1 MPLNNYSKASKLLH
15 QTYLANYF
23 VSKTSF
29 EMEQALYLKKAL
41 AKNLEEIVFVTGLAR
56 SGTTALF
63 NTLYNTGSFG
73 SLTYAHM
80 PFLLMPNLG
89 KSFSNTP
96 PSATVERAHQDGI
109 MMNNKSPEAFDEYFW
124 KVFLNDQYIKADQ
137 LIPHAVDSSII
148 EEYKKYIQLVA
159 YSSQKT
165 GYLSKNNNNVLR
177 LNSLLEALPEA
188 KYIVLYRDPLTH
200 AQSLLRQHLHFSG
213 LQQQDSF
220 AVDYM
225 NYLGHH
231 EFGLN
236 HKPFSFDGESLNG
249 DQNGIDYWLMRWYN
263 YYAYLLAN
271 FDERLHL
278 IAFED
283 VCEHPTVIADYLN
296 SFIGL
301 KTRVVMS
308 DKHFPKPFP
317 AIKYDEAIYQK
328 CIEVYSAL
336 NSKRTYINQQPA
348 GLQ

>member
-1 MPLNNYSKASKLLH
+1 MSLNNYSKASRLLH

-29 EMEQALYLKKAL
+29 EMEQTLYLKKAR
-41 AKNLEEIVFVTGLAR
+41 AINLEETVFVTGLAR

-96 PSATVERAHQDGI
+96 ASALVERAHQDGI

-124 KVFLNDQYIKADQ
+124 KVFLNDQYIKADK
-137 LIPHAVDSSII
+137 LIPHSIDSSII

-159 YSSQKT
+159 YSSQQT

-177 LNSLLEALPEA
+177 LNSLLAALPEA
-188 KYIVLYRDPLTH
+188 KFIVLYRDPLTH
-200 AQSLLRQHLHFSG
+200 AQSLLRQHIHFSG

-236 HKPFSFDGESLNG
+236 HKPFCFNGESLEGDKNG
-249 DQNGIDYWLMRWYN
+249 VDYWLSSWYN
-263 YYAYLLAN
+263 YYAYLLSN
-271 FDERLHL
+271 FNERLQP

-283 VCEHPTVIADYLN
+283 ICEHPAIIADYLN
-296 SFIGL
+296 SSITL
-301 KTRVVMS
+301 KTPVLMA

-317 AIKYDEAIYQK
+317 AINYNKDLHHK
-328 CIEVYSAL
+328 CMEVYNDL
-336 NSKRTYINQQPA
+336 HTKRTYINNLPA

>member
-1 MPLNNYSKASKLLH
+1 MPLNNYSKASSLLH

-29 EMEQALYLKKAL
+29 EMEQMLYLKKAR
-41 AKNLEEIVFVTGLAR
+41 AKNLEEIVFVSGLAR

-80 PFLLMPNLG
+80 PFLLMPNLA

-96 PSATVERAHQDGI
+96 PSAFVERVHQDGI

-124 KVFLNDQYIKADQ
+124 KVFLNDQYIKADK
-137 LIPHAVDSSII
+137 LIPHSIDLSII
-148 EEYKKYIQLVA
+148 EEYKKYIQLIA

-165 GYLSKNNNNVLR
+165 SYLSKNNNNVLR
-177 LNSLLEALPEA
+177 LNPLLAAFPEA
-188 KYIVLYRDPLTH
+188 KFIVLYRDPLTH
-200 AQSLLRQHLHFSG
+200 AQSLLRQHIHFSG
-213 LQQQDSF
+213 LQRQNSF

-236 HKPFSFDGESLNG
+236 QKPFSFNEESLEG
-249 DQNGIDYWLMRWYN
+249 DKNGIDYWLINWYN

-271 FDERLHL
+271 FNERLHL

-283 VCEHPTVIADYLN
+283 VCEHPAMIAQYLN
-296 SFIGL
+296 SFIAL
-301 KTRVVMS
+301 KTPVVMA

-317 AIKYDEAIYQK
+317 TVKYNEDVYHK
-328 CIEVYSAL
+328 CMEVYNDL
-336 NSKRTYINQQPA
+336 QSKRTYINNQPT